1 MRPEDTIAR
10 LGGDEF
16 AVMIPGVGDP
26 LIDGRA
32 VARRIL
38 KAFELPVE
46 AGTELVS
53 VHLSIG
59 LASSAQSGDGDE
71 LIRNAD
77 VAMYQAKSKGKGRFE
92 LFEPQ
97 MAAAILRRHDLK
109 EELAKAIERQQ
120 MIVQYQPI
128 VALDSG
134 RIVAAEALVRW
145 EHPSRG
151 LVPPGDFVPLAEE
164 TGLIVPLGR
173 FVLREACRQARR
185 WQDAE
190 TESGVEP
197 LRMHVNLSVA
207 ELRDP
212 DLVKNVLASITEAG
226 IDPQQLVIEITESQL
241 LAAASRG
248 ALPRAA
254 RAGHQDRARRLR
266 HRLQLAVVPALA
278 AAGHAEDRQAV
289 HRRVDERS
297 PRELLRRH
305 DRRPRQ
311 DARARSDRRGHRDLS
326 AARRTARD
334 ERRPR
339 PGVLP
344 RAPERSRAAARRA
357 RARCACRPGA

>member
-1 MRPEDTIAR
+1 MLFVDVDDFKTINDSLGHHVGDALLVSVAERMRGCVRPEDTIAR

-26 LIDGRA
+26 LVDGRA

-53 VHLSIG
+53 VHLSVG
-59 LASSAQSGDGDE
+59 LASSHQSGGDGDE

-77 VAMYQAKSKGKGRFE
+77 VAMYQAKSKGKARFE

-173 FVLREACRQARR
+173 FVLREACQQARR

-190 TESGVEP
+190 T
-197 LRMHVNLSVA
+197 
-207 ELRDP
+207 DP
-212 DLVKNVLASITEAG
+212 TS
-226 IDPQQLVIEITESQL
+226 S
-241 LAAASRG
+241 
-248 ALPRAA
+248 
-254 RAGHQDRARRLR
+254 
-266 HRLQLAVVPALA
+266 
-278 AAGHAEDRQAV
+278 
-289 HRRVDERS
+289 
-297 PRELLRRH
+297 
-305 DRRPRQ
+305 
-311 DARARSDRRGHRDLS
+311 
-326 AARRTARD
+326 
-334 ERRPR
+334 
-339 PGVLP
+339 
-344 RAPERSRAAARRA
+344 
-357 RARCACRPGA
+357 RCACT